1 MKQNNL
7 VGLVLIVAFIGGIW
21 AAINVAPPA
30 TNISTEATDAEY
42 FQHYPA
48 ARALPEFSLYTAD
61 DKELTSSDLQNQWTL
76 VFLGYTFCPDIC
88 PATMAALS
96 RVYPELQKIDSE
108 YPIKVLF
115 LSVDPKR
122 DTPQRLSS
130 YKTHF
135 NDAFIAASG
144 PHNQLFPLV
153 RSFGLMYSM
162 PESTDQSDYLVDHSG
177 SVVLVG
183 PDAEVIGRF
192 KPQAEPGQLSI
203 ANPAHILSDLP
214 GIVATKS

>member
-1 MKQNNL
+1 MKQKNL
-7 VGLVLIVAFIGGIW
+7 VGLVLVVAFIGGIW
-21 AAINVAPPA
+21 AAINVAPLD
-30 TNISTEATDAEY
+30 TNIGTTAPDTKH
-42 FQHYPA
+42 FQRYPA
-48 ARALPEFSLYTAD
+48 ARALPEFSLYTSEGS
-61 DKELTSSDLQNQWTL
+61 ELTNTDLQDQWTL

-96 RVYPELQKIDSE
+96 RIYPELQSTDSA

-122 DTPQRLSS
+122 DTPERLAS
-130 YKTHF
+130 YKAHF

-162 PESTDQSDYLVDHSG
+162 SESTDQDNYLVDHSG
-177 SVVLVG
+177 SVILVG
-183 PDAEVIGRF
+183 PAAEVIGRF
-192 KPQAEPGQLSI
+192 KPQAQPGQLSI
-203 ANPAHILSDLP
+203 ANPEHILSDVP
-214 GIVATKS
+214 VIVAAE